1 MHLVG
6 LTGGIGSG
14 KSTVAARLAD
24 HGIVV
29 VDADRL
35 AREVV
40 EPGEPVLAALA
51 ERFGADVL
59 DGQGRLDRALLAE
72 RAFADAEGKAALD
85 AITHPAIAERLRSR
99 LDALEAAGEP
109 VAVLDHPLLVET
121 GSVALVDTV
130 VVVEADP
137 ELRVSRLVER
147 GLDEAD
153 ARARLAAQADDD
165 TRRRHADH
173 VLHNDGDL
181 PTLHAAVDELLVHL
195 VGDLDPQPARR

>member
-14 KSTVAARLAD
+14 KSTVAARLAG
-24 HGIVV
+24 HGIEV
-29 VDADRL
+29 VDADQL

-40 EPGEPVLAALA
+40 EAGEPVLAALA
-51 ERFGADVL
+51 ERFGADIL

-72 RAFADAEGKAALD
+72 RAFADDEGKQALD

-99 LDALEAAGEP
+99 LDELAATGAA
-109 VAVLDHPLLVET
+109 VVVLDHPLLVET
-121 GSVALVDTV
+121 GTVDLVDTV

-137 ELRVSRLVER
+137 ELRIARLVER
-147 GLDEAD
+147 GLVEAD
-153 ARARLAAQADDD
+153 ARARLAAQADDE

-173 VLHNDGDL
+173 VLRNDGDL
-181 PTLHAAVDELLVHL
+181 SALHTAVDELLVHL
-195 VGDLDPQPARR
+195 NPAPQPVRR